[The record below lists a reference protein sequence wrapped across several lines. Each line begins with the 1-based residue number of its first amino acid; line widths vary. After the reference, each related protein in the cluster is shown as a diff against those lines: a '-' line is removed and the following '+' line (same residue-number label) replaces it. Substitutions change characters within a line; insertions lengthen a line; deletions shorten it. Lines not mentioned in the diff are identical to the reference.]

1 MKINKKIAGGVVALL
16 LVSAIAAPQIKEVI
30 KIVGVGAAVERFGPD
45 INKAVNKVSG
55 HKDSYS
61 MTTKTVPII
70 SVGRGRGAIGAAQVM
85 GTKDR
90 VDQVKAVAQIEGEFL
105 GEFRIRAL
113 IPVSTKDVVRDV
125 RRVEGVGV
133 SGILDLKL

>member
-1 MKINKKIAGGVVALL
+1 
-16 LVSAIAAPQIKEVI
+16 
-30 KIVGVGAAVERFGPD
+30 
-45 INKAVNKVSG
+45 
-55 HKDSYS
+55 
-61 MTTKTVPII
+61 
-70 SVGRGRGAIGAAQVM
+70 M

-90 VDQVKAVAQIEGEFL
+90 VEQVKAVAQIEGEFL

-113 IPVSTKDVVRDV
+113 IPVSTKDVVKDV

>member
-1 MKINKKIAGGVVALL
+1 MKLNWKISIAVAVAALGTLAVGGQLK
-16 LVSAIAAPQIKEVI
+16 SVI
-30 KIVGVGAAVERFGPD
+30 KLLGVGVAVDRFGPD

-55 HKDSYS
+55 YTDTPAA
-61 MTTKTVPII
+61 TTKTVPIL

-85 GTKDR
+85 GPRSK
-90 VDQVKAVAQIEGEFL
+90 VDEVKAVAQIEGEFL
-105 GEFRIRAL
+105 GEFRIKAM
-113 IPVSTKDVVRDV
+113 IPVSSKDVVKDI